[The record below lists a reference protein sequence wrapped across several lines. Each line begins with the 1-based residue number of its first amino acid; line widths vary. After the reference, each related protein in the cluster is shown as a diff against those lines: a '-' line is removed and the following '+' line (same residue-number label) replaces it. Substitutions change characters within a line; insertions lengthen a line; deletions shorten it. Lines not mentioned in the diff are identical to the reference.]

1 MIWGENEHKNT
12 QNNVFEGEITRCMNV
27 DTYQQYQETVELDA
41 NIIFQ
46 LKKRDDQLSIDIII
60 FQIKKCHDDMD
71 IPDVEE
77 VVYVYIYPLL

>member
-46 LKKRDDQLSIDIII
+46 LKNRDD
-60 FQIKKCHDDMD
+60 
-71 IPDVEE
+71 
-77 VVYVYIYPLL
+77 